1 MDFFSQIGTQEI
13 LMILLVAIIVIGPNK
28 IVEFGKSAGRVTRK
42 IKNLS
47 SEMTSSIEKELLEE
61 KKEEKKKV
69 SSSTELSK
77 KS

>member
-28 IVEFGKSAGRVTRK
+28 IVEFGKTAGKVTR
-42 IKNLS
+42 NLKKATTD
-47 SEMTSSIEKELLEE
+47 MTTSLEKELEE
-61 KKEEKKKV
+61 ENKKEKQA
-69 SSSTELSK
+69 SPTAK

>member
-28 IVEFGKSAGRVTRK
+28 IVEFGKSAGKMTR
-42 IKNLS
+42 NLKK
-47 SEMTSSIEKELLEE
+47 MTTDMTTSLEKELE
-61 KKEEKKKV
+61 EEKKKE
-69 SSSTELSK
+69 SDTSQPAK

>member
-28 IVEFGKSAGRVTRK
+28 IVEFGQSAGKMTRNLKKVTTDMT
-42 IKNLS
+42 INL
-47 SEMTSSIEKELLEE
+47 EKELEE
-61 KKEEKKKV
+61 DKKKDAKASPPV
-69 SSSTELSK
+69 K